1 LHRQADAEGGAD
13 LGAAVR
19 EAVIVLTVHRSDY
32 VALLV
37 EDGQCFGRYH
47 IYCEERVCSWHG
59 GLCAL
64 RIEVKRQRLL
74 APVQSAVATE

>member
-1 LHRQADAEGGAD
+1 LHWQADAEGGAD

-37 EDGQCFGRYH
+37 KDREGFRGDH
-47 IYCEERVCSWHG
+47 VYC
-59 GLCAL
+59 
-64 RIEVKRQRLL
+64 
-74 APVQSAVATE
+74 